1 MGVAIMADYNYMKMT
16 AEEIE
21 NLFLRLKCI
30 PIVLRGEGVACLGN
44 QIQADGCRK
53 KQESF
58 VDIDHC
64 LYIFFLS
71 ILVNVGKAEEPKY
84 PIMSINALGIAGNY
98 PNTMNTIG
106 CKLSLNEIS

>member
-21 NLFLRLKCI
+21 NLFLTTEMHPNSPEGERALH
-30 PIVLRGEGVACLGN
+30 VLAIKYKRMDAERSRRALW
-44 QIQADGCRK
+44 ISIIA
-53 KQESF
+53 
-58 VDIDHC
+58 
-64 LYIFFLS
+64 LIFSFLS

-84 PIMSINALGIAGNY
+84 PIMSINALGIAGDY

-106 CKLSLNEIS
+106 CKLC